1 MASYNK
7 VILMGNITRDIE
19 LRNLPSGMA
28 VATIGIA
35 VNRKWRDQNTNEL
48 REEVTFVDCE
58 AFGKTAENI
67 AKFFSKGKPI
77 FLEGRLKLDTWKDK
91 TDGSNRSKLKVMV
104 DSFEFIESKG
114 GGGGG
119 GGGGYDN
126 QESGGAPQRA
136 PRPAVAPA
144 RAGASAP
151 PVGKQLRDD
160 GSGYEP
166 IQEDDIPF

>member
-119 GGGGYDN
+119 GGGYDN
-126 QESGGAPQRA
+126 QEGGGAPQRA
-136 PRPAVAPA
+136 PRPAAAPA

-151 PVGKQLRDD
+151 PAGKQLRDD